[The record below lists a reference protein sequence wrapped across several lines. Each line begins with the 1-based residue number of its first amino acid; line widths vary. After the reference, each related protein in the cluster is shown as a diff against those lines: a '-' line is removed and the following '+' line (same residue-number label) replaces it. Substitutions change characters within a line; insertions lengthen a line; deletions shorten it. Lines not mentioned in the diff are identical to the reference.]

1 MNKIII
7 KTDVNLIPNIINP
20 SPDYYCTWQTQLF
33 ATSGGNPIEQRVI
46 ICEKSLFSQNK
57 PYGWAYFY
65 EKIRG
70 DLFFVMDDSW
80 DVGVNEAKG
89 DFGSLILNSEKFPL
103 STKDS
108 DNKNALKN
116 LSAKLRSLGW
126 KGLGGWVCAQTATNF
141 MSNKSDEEYYIE
153 RLKDANYSNFSLWK
167 VDWGSRDGDII
178 FRKNLTK
185 LQKEHAPNLV
195 IEHAITKD
203 IIPDADLYRTY
214 DVPAIASIPM
224 TMEKL
229 YNLLK
234 VYKKGEGKALLNC
247 EDEVYIA
254 SAGGFTM
261 GVMRHP
267 YVGNFP
273 NGEKDRSF
281 PKIHRNIKS
290 KIYEVIRAVNW
301 HKIAPAYSV
310 DSSNTYF
317 SDEILTD
324 TWRFKDKTSE
334 IENWWFN
341 KPAISDFIENDVLK
355 KSAVSTIARNTKLPN
370 SESDKKGN
378 KPFIIASLNPS
389 GAYSIATLGR
399 TINRKYYIPK
409 CDVTAFTGTANTIG
423 VFGEYKTLTLNN
435 SLKVSKVY
443 MQDLAS
449 NFAYDITSKV
459 KILDGKLIIDG
470 KLISKIGKS
479 SQPKG
484 DTSEPGV
491 IIKLS

>member
-1 MNKIII
+1 MNKKII
-7 KTDVNLIPNIINP
+7 KTDINLVPNIINS

-33 ATSGGNPIEQRVI
+33 ATSGGEPIKQRVI
-46 ICEKSLFSQNK
+46 ICENSLFSNKK

-65 EKIRG
+65 EKIRS
-70 DLFFVMDDSW
+70 DLLFVMDDSW
-80 DVGVNEAKG
+80 DVGVVEDKA
-89 DFGSLILNSEKFPL
+89 DFGCLVLNGEKFPL

-116 LSAKLRSLGW
+116 LSTRLKGLGW
-126 KGLGGWVCAQTATNF
+126 KGLGGWVYAGESTNYLEG
-141 MSNKSDEEYYIE
+141 KTLDEYYIK
-153 RLKDANYSNFSLWK
+153 RLQDANYSNFSLWK
-167 VDWGSRDGDII
+167 VDWGKRDYDIE

-185 LQKEHAPNLV
+185 LQKKYAPNLV
-195 IEHAITKD
+195 IEHAITEE
-203 IIPDADLYRTY
+203 IVPDTDLYRTY

-229 YNLLK
+229 YNILK

-254 SAGGFTM
+254 SAGGFVM

-310 DSSNTYF
+310 DSLNTYF

-341 KPAISDFIENDVLK
+341 KPAISDFISGGVLK

-409 CDVTAFTGTANTIG
+409 CNVTAFTNTSNVIG
-423 VFGEYKTLTLNN
+423 VFGEYKTLTLDT
-435 SLKVSKVY
+435 SLKVKRVL

-449 NFAYDITSKV
+449 DFAYDITSKV
-459 KILDGKLIIDG
+459 KILDGKVIVDG
-470 KLISKIGKS
+470 KLISRIGKS
-479 SQPKG
+479 SQPKD

-491 IIKLS
+491 IIKLN